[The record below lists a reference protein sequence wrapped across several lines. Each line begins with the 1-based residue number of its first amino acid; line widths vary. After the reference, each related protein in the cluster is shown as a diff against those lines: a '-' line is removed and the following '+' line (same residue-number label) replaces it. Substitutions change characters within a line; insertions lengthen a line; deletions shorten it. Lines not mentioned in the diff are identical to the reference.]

1 MGQGHGPSSAGY
13 GTWLPLVFTGSSS
26 SKGDSEEAKK
36 LVHVRFHAKMAETA
50 M

>member
-1 MGQGHGPSSAGY
+1 MGQGHGPSSAAMGY
-13 GTWLPLVFTGSSS
+13 GYHG
-26 SKGDSEEAKK
+26 EEAKK